1 MLCDWASTGEAA
13 GGDNV
18 DEKVD
23 ELFSNAAEAII
34 SLVQNH
40 SHSIEDG
47 EKEELLK
54 GIRGLSLP
62 PNPLDDLIDQLGGPA
77 RVAEMTGRSVRW
89 VKGRAGAK
97 DSWKLTRR
105 VKDDRGKL
113 TINIE
118 ERKMFQT
125 GRKLVAI
132 ISAAASSG
140 ISLQVWR
147 QNYCQ
152 RDYSNV
158 CEQQNRLQISLKREE
173 NDSDNNVDI
182 TD

>member
-1 MLCDWASTGEAA
+1 M
-13 GGDNV
+13 
-18 DEKVD
+18 
-23 ELFSNAAEAII
+23 I
-34 SLVQNH
+34 SLAQNH

-54 GIRGLSLP
+54 KIRGLSLP
-62 PNPLDDLIDQLGGPA
+62 PNPLDDQLGGPA

-97 DSWKLTRR
+97 DSWKLARR
-105 VKDDRGKL
+105 VKDDRGEL
-113 TINIE
+113 TVNIE

-140 ISLQVWR
+140 ISLQADR
-147 QNYCQ
+147 RCGNQ
-152 RDYSNV
+152 RRRVHITLQLPWASDQMV
-158 CEQQNRLQISLKREE
+158 QQMGRSHR
-173 NDSDNNVDI
+173 S
-182 TD
+182 